1 MRHTCLAIQS
11 LGELVDCRGNLQTF
25 VKDGAL
31 PLQADVARPFHKARQ
46 ITLGLNVLAWGRSNT
61 NTGFQTGTSNS
72 SFLLLRLKCI
82 SDLGGKIVIIVVK
95 IANIRLHHAHHKEM
109 FSAKLKLGNLPMP
122 KFFGLFSN
130 RGFTTFLA
138 SCFLATEG
146 AGATFFPLA
155 FFPLGWKR
163 RKLWS
168 GITFKTYPYL
178 ISKTKVTTTTFHY
191 TARCA
196 DSHPF
201 HDSLESIVNPFIN
214 KAKIDQHFSSAKVNP
229 HAGRW
234 SVKRNV

>member
-72 SFLLLRLKCI
+72 SFLLLRLRCI

-95 IANIRLHHAHHKEM
+95 IANIRLHHAHHKET

-163 RKLWS
+163 GESFGQALP
-168 GITFKTYPYL
+168 FKHIL
-178 ISKTKVTTTTFHY
+178 IWLAKQMWPQLHFTTQHVAQTHIRSTT
-191 TARCA
+191 A
-196 DSHPF
+196 
-201 HDSLESIVNPFIN
+201 LEVLSTH
-214 KAKIDQHFSSAKVNP
+214 KAKINQHWIYCFNNSAF
-229 HAGRW
+229 
-234 SVKRNV
+234 